1 MTDQADGLPPAA
13 RRVQSALD
21 DLGLGA
27 RVVIV
32 EDSARTAEEAAAAVG
47 AELGQIVKSLV
58 FPVDEELVLVLVS
71 GANRLDP
78 RKLATLAHGR
88 VERADAEAVRV
99 ATGFAIGGIPPIAHA
114 RPLAVWCD
122 ADLLPTTRS
131 GRRPARRTRSSRSR
145 PPTWCASPTPRSRT
159 SGYRVLRRGGCGS
172 LRGDVHGQTEVGGAS
187 LGRPTRSLRSLKG
200 YPSSVHDRSAPQRGR
215 GAALSLGRQ
224 LSSRRETRGVRSGG
238 QALRSFVAAGR
249 ARSR

>member
-1 MTDQADGLPPAA
+1 MTDQDGLPPAA

-58 FPVDEELVLVLVS
+58 FAVDEELVLVLVS
-71 GANRLDP
+71 GANRLDT
-78 RKLATLAHGR
+78 RKLGTLAHGR

-122 ADLLPTTRS
+122 ADLLTYDTVW
-131 GRRPARRTRSSRSR
+131 A
-145 PPTWCASPTPRSRT
+145 
-159 SGYRVLRRGGCGS
+159 
-172 LRGDVHGQTEVGGAS
+172 
-187 LGRPTRSLRSLKG
+187 
-200 YPSSVHDRSAPQRGR
+200 
-215 GAALSLGRQ
+215 
-224 LSSRRETRGVRSGG
+224 
-238 QALRSFVAAGR
+238 AAGTPHAVFPIAPDDLVRVTDATVADLR
-249 ARSR
+249 AD